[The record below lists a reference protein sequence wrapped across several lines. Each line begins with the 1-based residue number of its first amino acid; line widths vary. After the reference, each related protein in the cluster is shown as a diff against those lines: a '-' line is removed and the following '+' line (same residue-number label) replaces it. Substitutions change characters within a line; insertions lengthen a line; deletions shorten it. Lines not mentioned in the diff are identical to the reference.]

1 MSSLSK
7 EANFDR
13 FLIKHRKDKEK
24 IFYEIYSFL
33 GNTEFKNRE
42 HFRKNYVYLLSKE
55 RNRKKVL
62 PSGLILKISN
72 GYLQLKDEE
81 SSFKIHIDYIKK
93 VTMLNNKI
101 NKFQTKYIISETY
114 YSYYYRTIKKNQIKY
129 KFKDKSEHSS
139 IFSQEFEKKIIFND
153 NLDYIILNPDIK
165 QIYDKIYN
173 IRKEEKK
180 LDAIT
185 SKDLFNDF
193 RILNF
198 PDVEKNYID
207 KIELQIYPFQEY
219 CWGYRYLLYNK
230 KIGLTLAIQKYL
242 IILYQMGKKYFYCN
256 IDFLTN
262 ESDNQKIKNY
272 IFFYVSFLFS
282 DEEHE
287 QYQNFIENN
296 LVKLNYSQKR
306 EKLILDLLELLYS
319 NFGNNF
325 RLYFDNIKSL
335 VQFDIINTFLANF
348 YMDDVFALIQIN
360 KNTLYC
366 LSDIRCILIDKL
378 IVDKS
383 IKNEMEYYIPY
394 TLGKIDIKKIKEE
407 YSEKLEPL
415 FKDFNYESYLYLL
428 NVKYLINSNDFSFQK
443 LKDIK
448 PFIDFLH
455 VVINRNKVV
464 NKIFFRNEIIEELFN
479 DYYMNYILK
488 FKNINNNIFFEIS
501 KAEEGINFER
511 QIIFDMIIQNIN
523 IQKIKVNKIF
533 SIKSFPDINYDNK
546 QEYLFLQETSNAPC
560 YDIGYL
566 YYNNGQTIFKV
577 CQIGINKP
585 DKELKKLD
593 KQFIMFD
600 LSYFCQKI
608 MFEKK
613 IKIDKIDFCI
623 ITTFNA
629 FLENEE
635 YNSKKIL
642 GKERKY
648 PNFNNMKNYCDEN
661 NFTFLIFDIKTSNFY
676 SYDKDNKIVKSDL
689 KFCSNQYDIE
699 KIFIKN
705 KYIKNTEKIEY
716 TYDPKVPHLLGGL
729 KLPEDFHEEY
739 LNKEYNFKIVDNIA
753 KYSKNEKEIE
763 NNDVKEEKIIE
774 NKKEEK
780 LNKKRKRDIK
790 FSNDNK
796 SISKN
801 KIKKI
806 K

>member
-42 HFRKNYVYLLSKE
+42 HFRKSYVYLLSKE

-114 YSYYYRTIKKNQIKY
+114 YSYYYRTIKKNTIKY
-129 KFKDKSEHSS
+129 KFKDNSEESS
-139 IFSQEFEKKIIFND
+139 IFSEEFENKIIFND
-153 NLDYIILNPDIK
+153 NLDYIILNPDFK
-165 QIYDKIYN
+165 QIYDKIFN

-306 EKLILDLLELLYS
+306 EKLI
-319 NFGNNF
+319 
-325 RLYFDNIKSL
+325 
-335 VQFDIINTFLANF
+335 
-348 YMDDVFALIQIN
+348 
-360 KNTLYC
+360 
-366 LSDIRCILIDKL
+366 
-378 IVDKS
+378 
-383 IKNEMEYYIPY
+383 
-394 TLGKIDIKKIKEE
+394 
-407 YSEKLEPL
+407 
-415 FKDFNYESYLYLL
+415 
-428 NVKYLINSNDFSFQK
+428 
-443 LKDIK
+443 
-448 PFIDFLH
+448 
-455 VVINRNKVV
+455 
-464 NKIFFRNEIIEELFN
+464 
-479 DYYMNYILK
+479 
-488 FKNINNNIFFEIS
+488 
-501 KAEEGINFER
+501 
-511 QIIFDMIIQNIN
+511 
-523 IQKIKVNKIF
+523 
-533 SIKSFPDINYDNK
+533 
-546 QEYLFLQETSNAPC
+546 
-560 YDIGYL
+560 
-566 YYNNGQTIFKV
+566 
-577 CQIGINKP
+577 
-585 DKELKKLD
+585 
-593 KQFIMFD
+593 
-600 LSYFCQKI
+600 
-608 MFEKK
+608 
-613 IKIDKIDFCI
+613 
-623 ITTFNA
+623 
-629 FLENEE
+629 
-635 YNSKKIL
+635 
-642 GKERKY
+642 
-648 PNFNNMKNYCDEN
+648 
-661 NFTFLIFDIKTSNFY
+661 FTY
-676 SYDKDNKIVKSDL
+676 
-689 KFCSNQYDIE
+689 
-699 KIFIKN
+699 
-705 KYIKNTEKIEY
+705 
-716 TYDPKVPHLLGGL
+716 
-729 KLPEDFHEEY
+729 
-739 LNKEYNFKIVDNIA
+739 
-753 KYSKNEKEIE
+753 
-763 NNDVKEEKIIE
+763 
-774 NKKEEK
+774 
-780 LNKKRKRDIK
+780 
-790 FSNDNK
+790 
-796 SISKN
+796 
-801 KIKKI
+801 
-806 K
+806 